1 MVEATVRSFRACMHA
16 CAVMNQYNI
25 IACILSS
32 ALGMFFA
39 VVPVIPVAISA
50 GFIHEQYGTKE

>member
-1 MVEATVRSFRACMHA
+1 MHA
-16 CAVMNQYNI
+16 CMCGDESY

-32 ALGMFFA
+32 GIGYVFA

-50 GFIHEQYGTKE
+50 GIIHEQYGTEE

>member
-1 MVEATVRSFRACMHA
+1 MRELLIYSSGGFIHSYTWRDY
-16 CAVMNQYNI
+16 YNS
-25 IACILSS
+25 ILSS

-50 GFIHEQYGTKE
+50 GIIHDQYGTEE